1 MNTPAS
7 QGVDFYVA
15 HESLKATILTS
26 LLTVWVLIGVFVYLN
41 RYTKRRYFTVWTA
54 AWMFYVV
61 WLTLNLGDLGA
72 EPSSLRMMAE
82 QWCVATTAVFL
93 MWGSFRFL
101 GLRVRE
107 TVIGL
112 FLAFLLLWSYIGV
125 YQLGQPFPAV
135 VSLFALIGLA
145 GIGAAAAFARHRCLR
160 GYIGASML
168 SLGFFLWGLYF
179 IGHPFAARVPDL
191 LATGFFISAVLQL
204 FIAVSMIILVL
215 EEVRTTNHAA
225 LRNLRS
231 EKTRSGQWRAAAAST
246 EQQYRNLFNQAG
258 EAIIITDAGNL
269 RILDLNQTAVRML
282 GLSQAEARER
292 LLPSFCESAE
302 RAPQPP
308 GGGEDWVSRLSAQR
322 ALRVLNKNGGA
333 TLSQVE
339 SSRIDYKGE
348 TAFQFFF
355 REVTDRGRLEQQLRQ
370 AEKLSSL
377 GQMISG
383 VAHELNNPLSVIK
396 GYLDLIVAHHP
407 MPPQTRADLAKVALE
422 CDRAAKLVRQCL
434 SFARAQSARREMVD
448 VNTLI
453 QRVADLRHSDL
464 AAAGIEWF
472 LDLAAGLPSTSADP
486 DQVQQL
492 IINLL
497 NNAIQAMAAA
507 PAPRTL
513 RISTRVSAP
522 DTLLISMEDSGP
534 GVPPELQSR
543 IFEPFFTTK
552 PAGAGTGL
560 GLSIAHGIMAEHH
573 GRIRCERS
581 TLGGAAF
588 HLQFPIVCVE
598 AAAPGR
604 DIIPAPAPPAAPAPP
619 PARVSARVLVL
630 DDEPSLADLL
640 SEMLGALGHEADVC
654 LSPVRALEILQTRPF
669 DLVISDF
676 RMPVMNGAAF
686 HQALSKINPDLA
698 RRVIFLTGDVVS
710 EETQDFLASTGNPH
724 LNKPF
729 QLTSLQ
735 AVIAEVLAAAGPEP
749 VVAQDLSTGTPLA
762 V

>member
-1 MNTPAS
+1 MSASAS

-54 AWMFYVV
+54 AWMFYIV

-72 EPSSLRMMAE
+72 ENSPLRMMAE

-112 FLAFLLLWSYIGV
+112 FLAFLFLWSYLGV
-125 YQLGQPFPAV
+125 FQLGRPFPAV

-145 GIGAAAAFARHRCLR
+145 GIGAAAAFARHRCRR

-179 IGHPFAARVPDL
+179 IGHPFAARHPDL

-215 EEVRTTNHAA
+215 EEVRTTNQAA
-225 LRNLRS
+225 LQHLRS
-231 EKTRSGQWRAAAAST
+231 EKSRSGQLRTAVSST

-258 EAIIITDAGNL
+258 EAIIITAAGDL
-269 RILDLNQTAVRML
+269 RILDLNESAVRML
-282 GLSQAEARER
+282 GLSQDEARER
-292 LLPSFCESAE
+292 LLPSFCEAGGRSA
-302 RAPQPP
+302 QPP
-308 GGGEDWVSRLSAQR
+308 GDGVDWVNRLGVRQT
-322 ALRVLNKNGGA
+322 LRVLNKNGGA

-339 SSRIDYKGE
+339 SSRIEYKGE

-383 VAHELNNPLSVIK
+383 VAHEINNPLSVIK
-396 GYLDLIVAHHP
+396 GYLELIVAHHP
-407 MPPQTRADLAKVALE
+407 MTPQTRADLAKVALE
-422 CDRAAKLVRQCL
+422 CDRAAKLVRHCL
-434 SFARAQSARREMVD
+434 SFAHAQPARRDMVD
-448 VNTLI
+448 VNALI
-453 QRVADLRHSDL
+453 QHVADLRRSDL
-464 AAAGIEWF
+464 AAAGIELF
-472 LDLAAGLPSTSADP
+472 MDLAAGLPSTSADP

-492 IINLL
+492 IVNLL
-497 NNAIQAMAAA
+497 NNAIQAMAAS

-513 RISTRVSAP
+513 RISTQVSAP
-522 DTLLISMEDSGP
+522 GTLLIAMEDSGP

-560 GLSIAHGIMAEHH
+560 GLSIAHSIMAEHH
-573 GRIRCERS
+573 GRISCHRS
-581 TLGGAAF
+581 TLGGAGF
-588 HLQFPIVCVE
+588 HLQFPIVSVE
-598 AAAPGR
+598 AVAPVR
-604 DIIPAPAPPAAPAPP
+604 EITPAPARSAAA
-619 PARVSARVLVL
+619 VSARVLVL
-630 DDEPSLADLL
+630 DDEPSIAELL
-640 SEMLGALGHEADVC
+640 SEMLGALGHQPDVC

-669 DLVISDF
+669 DLIISDF
-676 RMPVMNGAAF
+676 RMPIMNGEAF
-686 HQALSKINPDLA
+686 HQALSKINPELA
-698 RRVIFLTGDVVS
+698 RRVIFLTGDVVNK
-710 EETQDFLASTGNPH
+710 ETQHFLASTGNPH
-724 LNKPF
+724 LDKPF
-729 QLTSLQ
+729 QLNRLE
-735 AVIAEVLAAAGPEP
+735 AVIAEVLSAG
-749 VVAQDLSTGTPLA
+749 APLA
-762 V
+762 D